1 MKRMKKISKI
11 FLVLAMIFSQLSSVV
26 TVLADE
32 IMTKDL
38 NLNLT
43 YEKDLEL
50 GYVKKYELSYI
61 SLAGSYDEDKDYVV
75 EVNTSFTYLDGET
88 ESKEMTPVTK
98 TGEELNETKTKCELD
113 PISYLYNGIFKV
125 EVTVKDGNTV
135 VFNDDITYTVD
146 SVKSGLVGSLN
157 DGEVDPTLET
167 IGNVSTGEYTV
178 LEKKTYTQNL
188 IIMPGEISPNS
199 SYRVMNGNTELYK
212 GLGSGIPSLVINGT
226 STDTGTLMSG
236 TYNTSDIITIY
247 ELGENEIV
255 DKTITYT
262 YNANINYYDS
272 DYEFGDIFNLEFKNG
287 YLFDKALD
295 FEGSLGVSK
304 ISYFNDLANEYG
316 LDIKLFNENGDE
328 LDLTNDKILASEIR
342 KDYRLELAKDG
353 VGTFVYTV
361 VIMGDNTNDNKFDVE
376 DVKAT
381 IDDYLDG
388 NKVISMDVIKNN
400 EDEEDGLIS
409 FYDIVYFNYLL
420 NNYDEDY
427 VRNVDLSL
435 LFGDVPSEITVGD
448 SFDLSVIVKS
458 SDVNDFID
466 GISAVLDYDNSLL
479 KLTGVT
485 SNDKL
490 YGNYKDNNL
499 MYVGNKISNDEVVL
513 TFTFM
518 ALAKG
523 STNVKLDGEISK
535 MSDIGISEF
544 DTLTKEINITRKASS
559 NNNLSSLK
567 TNVGKFDVSFD
578 KDVTVYTVTV
588 PYDTDS
594 VILSGELEDINS
606 TVEGLNEYTLDGDKT
621 TACIKV
627 MAEDGN
633 IKVYTVY
640 IVKEAKPVVT
650 PVTYYYSSNNYL
662 KLLEIN
668 GYDIVFDKDTLEYNI
683 KVKSDVT
690 SLDIKAIAEGSKA
703 SVEITGNEKF
713 KKGNN
718 IVLITVKAEDGSTRE
733 YKITVNKEEKKDVL
747 TEVDSSSNTAEKV
760 VIIILIILVVLGLLY
775 LIFKKD
781 DEKVVDVQLKNDI
794 KPKKETEVNKK
805 NNNNEKNNKK
815 K

>member
-11 FLVLAMIFSQLSSVV
+11 FLVLAMMFSQLSSVV

-32 IMTKDL
+32 ILTKSLDL
-38 NLNLT
+38 NLN

-50 GYVKKYELSYI
+50 GYVQSYELSYI
-61 SLAGSYDEDKDYVV
+61 SLDGSYDEDKEYVV

-88 ESKEMTPVTK
+88 ESNEMTPVTK

-125 EVTVKDGNTV
+125 EVTVKDGNTI
-135 VFNDDITYTVD
+135 VFNDNITHIVD

-212 GLGSGIPSLVINGT
+212 GLGSGIPSLIIDGT
-226 STDTGTLMSG
+226 STDTSTLMSG
-236 TYNTSDIITIY
+236 TYNTSDIITIE

-262 YNANINYYDS
+262 YNANVNYYDS
-272 DYEFGDIFNLEFKNG
+272 NYDFSNIFNYRFSNG
-287 YLFDKALD
+287 YMFSDALGYN
-295 FEGSLGVSK
+295 GSIEIAK
-304 ISYFNDLANEYG
+304 ISHFTDLANEASLG
-316 LDIKLFNENGDE
+316 LKVFDNAGSE
-328 LDLTNDKILASEIR
+328 LDLTDENILNSEI
-342 KDYRLELAKDG
+342 KNGYKLEITKENI
-353 VGTFVYTV
+353 GTFTYTIV
-361 VIMGDNTNDNKFDVE
+361 MMGDNTNDNKFDVE

-381 IDDYLDG
+381 INDYLDG
-388 NKVISMDVIKNN
+388 NKVISMDAISK
-400 EDEEDGLIS
+400 EGEEEGLIS
-409 FYDIVYFNYLL
+409 FFDIAYFNNLL
-420 NNYDEDY
+420 NNYNENY
-427 VRNVDLSL
+427 VRNTDLSL
-435 LFGDVPSEITVGD
+435 IFGDVPSEITVGD

-466 GISAVLDYDNSLL
+466 GISAVVDYDNSLL

-485 SNDKL
+485 SSDKL
-490 YGNYKDNNL
+490 FGNYKDNSL
-499 MYVGNKISNDEVVL
+499 MYVGNKISNDEVIL

-518 ALAKG
+518 ALDKG

-535 MSDIGISEF
+535 MGNTDISEF
-544 DTLTKEINITRKASS
+544 TTLTKEINITRKASS
-559 NNNLSSLK
+559 NGNLSSLK
-567 TNVGKFDVSFD
+567 ASVGKFDISFD

-588 PYDTDS
+588 PYDTKS
-594 VILSGELEDINS
+594 VILSGELEDVNS

-621 TACIKV
+621 VATIKV
-627 MAEDGN
+627 IAEDGT

-640 IVKEAKPVVT
+640 IVKEAKPVLT

-668 GYDIVFDKDTLEYNI
+668 GYDIIFDKNTLEYSI

-690 SLDIKAIAEGSKA
+690 SLDIKAIAEDSKA

-718 IVLITVKAEDGSTRE
+718 TVLITVKAEDGSTRE

-747 TEVDSSSNTAEKV
+747 TEIDSSSNTAEKV

-781 DEKVVDVQLKNDI
+781 DEKVVDVQLKSDI
-794 KPKKETEVNKK
+794 KPKKETEVNKR